1 MKKIIAIFTAAA
13 LFASCSNDFLNKTP
27 LDKLSEDAVFN
38 STALAENYINALY
51 TVLPDP
57 FQEGNIG
64 CITDEG
70 YFRYGGTS
78 TRFIASG
85 TMTPDNVMYQN
96 EGGTAH
102 STRTTFLNIWNRTY
116 DRIYRMNYFLSYV
129 DEKGTKIPTE
139 DIDRLKGEVY
149 FLRAWAYTNLIERY
163 AGVPIITKAYDLK
176 DTYDASRNNFDECVD
191 FILQD
196 LDKAESLLPAKD
208 KAVKGRANKDIVLA
222 LRSRLTLL
230 AASPLFNDPDRP
242 DGGIFRGTYT
252 NEKWKRA
259 LDATKRIVDRADIDG
274 AYRLAETYEGMWN
287 DLNSPEVIWGK
298 YFVSNADANDNTM
311 KKAQLLYSVVYFNG
325 WTAFNPTQAIALD
338 YEMKNGKKIFEEG
351 SGFDV
356 KHPYKGRDPRF
367 YKSIAAPFSNYP
379 NTDNSGYHDNV
390 LDLSLYYDN
399 VKKSDF
405 ESGKKE
411 PDYTAKAKHLW
422 HATNTMGLE
431 MMKWYIPTSP
441 ITESE
446 TGTLFFH
453 GSGWPR
459 YISIMPNVHSRQ
471 VTKIF
476 AVNI

>member
-230 AASPLFNDPDRP
+230 M
-242 DGGIFRGTYT
+242 GIGLQVSSITMTVFYIILMYVWKYT
-252 NEKWKRA
+252 
-259 LDATKRIVDRADIDG
+259 
-274 AYRLAETYEGMWN
+274 
-287 DLNSPEVIWGK
+287 
-298 YFVSNADANDNTM
+298 F
-311 KKAQLLYSVVYFNG
+311 
-325 WTAFNPTQAIALD
+325 
-338 YEMKNGKKIFEEG
+338 
-351 SGFDV
+351 
-356 KHPYKGRDPRF
+356 
-367 YKSIAAPFSNYP
+367 
-379 NTDNSGYHDNV
+379 
-390 LDLSLYYDN
+390 LDLSIPFALEVIVWVSAIARILICLLPQNNWCTEDGNAKLSLLRNAVFTVTGICVIALYAISVNANHYHMTRM
-399 VKKSDF
+399 VAAIILSFGCYLPVTLFSKTKPK
-405 ESGKKE
+405 GGLLMIPKTCA
-411 PDYTAKAKHLW
+411 YMWMIA
-422 HATNTMGLE
+422 MGLQL
-431 MMKWYIPTSP
+431 
-441 ITESE
+441 
-446 TGTLFFH
+446 LF
-453 GSGWPR
+453 R
-459 YISIMPNVHSRQ
+459 
-471 VTKIF
+471 
-476 AVNI
+476 